1 VIERAVILSAGATLA
16 VPIADLE
23 PVDAPA
29 GRKDDAVALEQV
41 RRGFI
46 VDALQRANW
55 MVAGPRGAASRLGI
69 KRTTLHSMM
78 KRLEIVRP
86 A

>member
-1 VIERAVILSAGATLA
+1 VT
-16 VPIADLE
+16 
-23 PVDAPA
+23 
-29 GRKDDAVALEQV
+29 LEQLQ
-41 RRGFI
+41 RGFI